1 MNIVIFFS
9 GTGTN
14 LESILKLQNDYKY
27 KVIGAFT
34 NNPKARGIQIC
45 KRYDI
50 DCKIIDHEKY
60 LCREDFDRK
69 ILNYLGKIKPDYVIL
84 AGYMR
89 ILSKLIVNECERQ
102 IINIHPSLLPKYPG
116 LNTHQKVL
124 DSKDKIHGTTIHYVI
139 NELDSGPIIRQ
150 ESFNVELNDTV
161 RSLSDKVKEIENRI
175 YPETISELIWLK
187 GQLF

>member
-14 LESILKLQNDYKY
+14 LESILKHQNDYKY

-45 KRYDI
+45 KRYNT

-69 ILNYLGKIKPDYVIL
+69 ILNYLDEIKPDYVIL
-84 AGYMR
+84 ASYMR
-89 ILSKLIVNECERQ
+89 ILSKLIVNEWEGQ
-102 IINIHPSLLPKYPG
+102 IINIHPSLLPKFKG
-116 LNTHQKVL
+116 LNTFSRMLKNKEKRGGCTV
-124 DSKDKIHGTTIHYVI
+124 HYV
-139 NELDSGPIIRQ
+139 NEKLDNGSTIIQKKFNISNEDNETTLKKKTQ
-150 ESFNVELNDTV
+150 ELEYKAF
-161 RSLSDKVKEIENRI
+161 
-175 YPETISELIWLK
+175 PEAIIKIFRNS
-187 GQLF
+187 

>member
-1 MNIVIFFS
+1 M
-9 GTGTN
+9 
-14 LESILKLQNDYKY
+14 
-27 KVIGAFT
+27 
-34 NNPKARGIQIC
+34 
-45 KRYDI
+45 
-50 DCKIIDHEKY
+50 
-60 LCREDFDRK
+60 
-69 ILNYLGKIKPDYVIL
+69 NYLGKIKPDYVIL

-89 ILSKLIVNECERQ
+89 ILSKLIVNEWEGQ

-175 YPETISELIWLK
+175 YPETISELI
-187 GQLF
+187 